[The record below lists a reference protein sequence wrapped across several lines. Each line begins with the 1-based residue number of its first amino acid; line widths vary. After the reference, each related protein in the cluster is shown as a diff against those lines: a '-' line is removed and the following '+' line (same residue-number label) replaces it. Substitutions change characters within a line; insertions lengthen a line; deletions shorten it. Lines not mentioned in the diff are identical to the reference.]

1 MSQKKQILIDGYNPH
16 ETKFFLVN
24 SDNKLEEFLYQNANK
39 KTIKGNIYLG
49 KVSRIEPSLQAAF
62 IDYGAEKKGFLSFDM
77 IHPKNYK
84 IPIACQDKVIKQ
96 LQNIKSQVNTEE
108 NSSSEESKHKN
119 TYKIQEV
126 LKKDQ
131 IVLVQVDKEERDN
144 KGAFLTTFISISG
157 RYCVFSPNSLRIG
170 SSLSRRVDDL
180 EERERLLAIS
190 DTLIPDYPDS
200 SLILRTASALRTKAE
215 ITRDFEY
222 LTRIWE
228 NIKKTTAAS
237 FAPAL
242 IHEEGEVIVNCIKN
256 FYTSDVDK
264 IVVYGD
270 KSYNKVKEFL
280 EIFIPNNLDKL
291 HEYTKSNPIIY
302 EYKLDK
308 QFTEFYSNKV
318 MLNSGGYLI
327 INYTEALISIDVN
340 SGKCTEEFSIENTA
354 LNINLKAAK
363 EIAKQVK
370 FRNLSG
376 LVVIDFIDMNE
387 QSNKKVIEKSL
398 RNLFWHDRAKIQM
411 SKISEF
417 GILEMSRQRIGRSF
431 LESNSTN
438 CTTCKGRGKV
448 MLKSSVASLVL
459 DKLRSKLSNKQT
471 KYAMIFTSSDII
483 LHLTN
488 SYRDEISR
496 IEKEAK
502 VKIILHI
509 DDFHA
514 PEDFRI
520 RLETKYINHPSN
532 IYFSSHEES
541 LLQLKNLDS
550 QSEKEKNNHEKQI
563 QNNRRKKKNPR
574 KIQLQKQPQ
583 PAQPAQPAQPLL
595 NKFWSKLK
603 NKI

>member
-1 MSQKKQILIDGYNPH
+1 MSKTKQILIDGYNAH

-24 SDNKLEEFLYQNANK
+24 SDNKLEEFLYQNTNK

-62 IDYGAEKKGFLSFDM
+62 IDYGAERKGFLSFDM

-84 IPIACQDKVIKQ
+84 IPVACQDKVIKQ
-96 LQNIKSQVNTEE
+96 LQNESKDNSEE
-108 NSSSEESKHKN
+108 NSDTEESKQEK

-131 IVLVQVDKEERDN
+131 VVLVQVDKEERDN

-170 SSLSRRVDDL
+170 ASLSRRVDEA
-180 EERERLLAIS
+180 EERERLLDMS
-190 DTLIPDYPDS
+190 NNLIKDYPDA

-228 NIKKTTAAS
+228 NIKKTTTAS

-242 IHEEGEVIVNCIKN
+242 IHEEGELIVNCIKN
-256 FYTSDVDK
+256 FYTSDVNK
-264 IVVYGD
+264 IVVYGNQAY
-270 KSYNKVKEFL
+270 SKVKEFL

-291 HEYTKSNPIIY
+291 HEYKKSNPIVY

-327 INYTEALISIDVN
+327 INCTEALISIDVN
-340 SGKCTEEFSIENTA
+340 SGKYTEEFSIENTA
-354 LNINLKAAK
+354 LNINLEATK
-363 EIAKQVK
+363 EIARQVK

-376 LVVIDFIDMNE
+376 LIVIDFIDMNE
-387 QSNKKVIEKSL
+387 LSNKKVIEKSL
-398 RNLFWHDRAKIQM
+398 KNLFWHDRAKVQM

-417 GILEMSRQRIGRSF
+417 GLLEMSRQRIGRSF
-431 LESNSTN
+431 LESNTTN
-438 CTTCKGRGKV
+438 CTSCKGRGKV

-459 DKLRSKLSNKQT
+459 DKLRSKLANKQA
-471 KYAMIFTSSDII
+471 KYAMIFTSSDIV

-488 SYRDEISR
+488 SYRDEMSR
-496 IEKEAK
+496 IEKETK
-502 VKIILHI
+502 VKVILHI

-514 PEDFRI
+514 PEDFKI
-520 RLETKYINHPSN
+520 KLDTKYTNHSSN

-541 LLQLKNLDS
+541 LLQLKNLENHT
-550 QSEKEKNNHEKQI
+550 EKENYNNSNNFKQS
-563 QNNRRKKKNPR
+563 QNNRRKKKHQK
-574 KIQLQKQPQ
+574 KIQHQKQQ
-583 PAQPAQPAQPLL
+583 KTAQPLL
-595 NKFWSKLK
+595 NKFWA
-603 NKI
+603 KIKKKV